1 MNISYDYYKI
11 FYYVAK
17 NKSFSGAAKAL
28 MNNQPKI
35 TRMIKKLEEELGCT
49 LFIRQRHGVTLTPEG
64 EKLYAHIKIA
74 FDHILSAEDE
84 ISKDRSLKS
93 GTVTIASSEIAL
105 RCTLLPVLKQYR
117 NAFPG
122 VRIRVLNH
130 STPQAITALKNGLAD
145 FAIVTSPLGITT
157 GLQTTVL
164 RQVQDIP
171 VCSRSFFQTSAPQTP
186 LTWQEL
192 ENYPI
197 ISLGEQTSTYS
208 FYSDLFSSNGVSF
221 RPDIEASTADQILPM
236 VKSDLGI
243 GFVPTD
249 FLKQTNDIDSLVTL
263 NINPPIPL
271 RDICLLKRKGTSLSI
286 AAKELEKLLL
296 NH

>member
-28 MNNQPKI
+28 MNNQPNI

-145 FAIVTSPLGITT
+145 FAIVT
-157 GLQTTVL
+157 
-164 RQVQDIP
+164 
-171 VCSRSFFQTSAPQTP
+171 
-186 LTWQEL
+186 
-192 ENYPI
+192 
-197 ISLGEQTSTYS
+197 
-208 FYSDLFSSNGVSF
+208 
-221 RPDIEASTADQILPM
+221 
-236 VKSDLGI
+236 
-243 GFVPTD
+243 
-249 FLKQTNDIDSLVTL
+249 
-263 NINPPIPL
+263 
-271 RDICLLKRKGTSLSI
+271 
-286 AAKELEKLLL
+286 
-296 NH
+296 